1 MIARPT
7 IKQHM
12 SAEDSDRALKTGT
25 TRDEPHKRL
34 FKLEVIWEGKGTLKY
49 LTDTIL
55 STTSGEIGM
64 F

>member
-1 MIARPT
+1 
-7 IKQHM
+7 M
-12 SAEDSDRALKTGT
+12 SEEDSDRALKTGT
-25 TRDEPHKRL
+25 TREEPHKRL